1 MVRLQPSE
9 SHLLSGDATGRAIK
23 RGWWRMRSFGLM
35 FLIMALVACSSTPPQ
50 TISLV
55 EQQVEQMRA
64 EGLEFVNLR
73 SAPILSKRGERIA
86 ENYVFDI
93 PSIRL
98 GDGPAGTIRIFK
110 DVEFAESEKRLYG
123 LLGAPGPTTK
133 LDYVTVEGT
142 RELILNHQLPN
153 DLAQRY
159 INAFVKTATP
169 EA

>member
-1 MVRLQPSE
+1 MVQLQPNE
-9 SHLLSGDATGRAIK
+9 SHLLSGDATGRTTK
-23 RGWWRMRSFGLM
+23 RAWRRTRWFGLI
-35 FLIMALVACSSTPPQ
+35 LSTIVLVACSSTPPQ
-50 TISLV
+50 ITSLV

-64 EGLEFVNLR
+64 EGIEVVNLR
-73 SAPILSKRGERIA
+73 SAPIKSKRGERIA

-98 GDGPAGTIRIFK
+98 EDEPAGTIRIFK
-110 DVEFAESEKRLYG
+110 DIKYAESEKRMYG

-142 RELILNHQLPN
+142 RQLILNHQLPN

>member
-1 MVRLQPSE
+1 MVRLQPNE
-9 SHLLSGDATGRAIK
+9 SQLLSGDATGRAIK
-23 RGWWRMRSFGLM
+23 HAWRRTRRFS
-35 FLIMALVACSSTPPQ
+35 LILLLMALVACSSTPPQ
-50 TISLV
+50 TTSLV
-55 EQQVEQMRA
+55 EQQVAQMRA
-64 EGLEFVNLR
+64 EGIEVVNLR
-73 SAPILSKRGERIA
+73 SAPIKSKRGERIA

-93 PSIRL
+93 PSIKL
-98 GDGPAGTIRIFK
+98 KDEPAGTIRIFK
-110 DVEFAESEKRLYG
+110 DIKYAESEKRMYG

-169 EA
+169 ST